1 MYIYIYIYIYICAH
15 IYIYICLYQMMGAL
29 LEVPFRSCK
38 RLCEVCSC
46 LAQLGSTEW
55 ATQTPK
61 KPPPCP
67 TQGRPG
73 NLEKTDKTSTTI
85 LQGGTPLGKFVGL

>member
-1 MYIYIYIYIYICAH
+1 MYIYIYIFVSTRWRNRWRR
-15 IYIYICLYQMMGAL
+15 GAL

-46 LAQLGSTEW
+46 LAQLSSSEW

-67 TQGRPG
+67 TQGRPR